1 MNPRGEHVRER
12 RARTFPKGTRQKL
25 RILLKSHGL
34 ERFRT
39 DIIRSHGGVSGA
51 FFEVRHDLELPAGMP
66 VSFDGMTIRYSKVTP

>member
-1 MNPRGEHVRER
+1 MTTRGEHARER

-25 RILLKSHGL
+25 RIVLKSHGL

-51 FFEVRHDLELPAGMP
+51 FFEVRHDLALPAGMP
-66 VSFDGMTIRYSKVTP
+66 SSFEGMTIHYSKVTP